1 MAKNYRK
8 SNYGM
13 NKYSKGI
20 VYKYA
25 DESITEIRF
34 EDISA
39 TDPTFT
45 EEAFKELKAISNELY
60 HEEDVSD
67 MHYYKYIKATLDG
80 EDAGNW
86 VSTKTLEEEFFEQIE
101 NIQIK
106 KELHTIL
113 LTRLTENQR
122 RRLLLH
128 VLKGL
133 SERQIADLELV
144 DRRAVHDSIE
154 AARKKIKKFFRI
166 F

>member
-1 MAKNYRK
+1 MAKNYRG
-8 SNYGM
+8 SNYAM
-13 NKYSKGI
+13 NKYSTGI

-39 TDPTFT
+39 ADPTFT
-45 EEAFKELKAISNELY
+45 EEAFNELKEISNELY
-60 HEEDVSD
+60 HKEAKSD
-67 MHYYKYIKATLDG
+67 ELYYKYVKATLDG

-101 NIQIK
+101 NKQIK
-106 KELHTIL
+106 KELKTIL
-113 LTRLTENQR
+113 FTRLTENQR
-122 RRLLLH
+122 RRLLLN

-133 SERQIADLELV
+133 TERQIAELELV

-154 AARKKIKKFFRI
+154 AARKKLKKFFRI

>member
-39 TDPTFT
+39 TDQTFT

-67 MHYYKYIKATLDG
+67 MHYCVRVKL
-80 EDAGNW
+80 
-86 VSTKTLEEEFFEQIE
+86 EQI
-101 NIQIK
+101 
-106 KELHTIL
+106 
-113 LTRLTENQR
+113 
-122 RRLLLH
+122 
-128 VLKGL
+128 
-133 SERQIADLELV
+133 
-144 DRRAVHDSIE
+144 
-154 AARKKIKKFFRI
+154 F
-166 F
+166 